1 MNKLIKLIAIFAI
14 MSSSVFAA
22 GGHIEV
28 GYKSKLIEQGVV
40 TDENAVH
47 AGAGVEF
54 GGFGLG
60 VDTFSKIDASGTG
73 KDVSSSGLFKRI
85 DVTASYNFTSPL
97 ANLTLGGIYRNA
109 SKTVSVAGLSNNVY
123 PFVKLHGNA
132 FKLFP
137 WDVTV
142 LNDTRNRTNNFEGN
156 FRLPMGPKS
165 FKLVPAVGIGFNDPG
180 AATVAALKGAKKY
193 YNFGLGVS
201 LFNGKAGSVTA
212 DFYAHRKSLT
222 ESAGQIT
229 GFNAGYLIK
238 F

>member
-1 MNKLIKLIAIFAI
+1 MNKLINLTALFAFIA
-14 MSSSVFAA
+14 SSVFAA
-22 GGHIEV
+22 GGHIDL
-28 GYKSKLIEQGVV
+28 GFKSKLIEQGVV
-40 TDENAVH
+40 TDENVIA

-60 VDTFSKIDASGTG
+60 VDTFSKIDATGTG
-73 KDVSSSGLFKRI
+73 KNVSTSGLFKRI

-137 WDVTV
+137 WDITA
-142 LNDTRNRTNNFEGN
+142 LNDTRNRSNNFEGN
-156 FRLPMGPKS
+156 LRLPLGPKS
-165 FKLVPAVGIGFNDPG
+165 FKLVPAVGVGFNDPG
-180 AATVAALKGAKKY
+180 AATIAALKDAKRY

-201 LFNGKAGSVTA
+201 LFNGKAGAVTA
-212 DFYAHRKSLT
+212 DVFVHRKNLT
-222 ESAGQIT
+222 DNAGQVTGYSAGY
-229 GFNAGYLIK
+229 ALK